1 MKALKKILITKID
14 NVNNRFAI
22 ILDGKI
28 QSVLNHYKAQINKDD
43 LILLDEL
50 TGEVNRYHCS
60 NVSVRENNTESY
72 QTFSNSLELDAYLF
86 EIGFYPGKCCGGD
99 NSGGENEYQ
108 EPFKE
113 LLIYFN
119 VGEYNEETETFEI
132 NHTIVRNTFD
142 LPISIDT
149 ENLFFIINENLPIN
163 KTVGFYI
170 SKRNNVPVEAR
181 TGTRADNNRFEITT
195 DDQQYFFHIK
205 KYL

>member
-28 QSVLNHYKAQINKDD
+28 QSVLNHYKAQIHKDD

-113 LLIYFN
+113 LLIYFDI
-119 VGEYNEETETFEI
+119 GEYNEETETFEI

-149 ENLFFIINENLPIN
+149 ENLLFIINENF
-163 KTVGFYI
+163 K
-170 SKRNNVPVEAR
+170 
-181 TGTRADNNRFEITT
+181 
-195 DDQQYFFHIK
+195 Q
-205 KYL
+205 

>member
-1 MKALKKILITKID
+1 
-14 NVNNRFAI
+14 
-22 ILDGKI
+22 
-28 QSVLNHYKAQINKDD
+28 
-43 LILLDEL
+43 LDE
-50 TGEVNRYHCS
+50 
-60 NVSVRENNTESY
+60 
-72 QTFSNSLELDAYLF
+72 YLF

-113 LLIYFN
+113 LLIYFDI
-119 VGEYNEETETFEI
+119 GEYNEETETYEI

-163 KTVGFYI
+163 KTFGYVVVKDTETSLTSINGTGA
-170 SKRNNVPVEAR
+170 NN
-181 TGTRADNNRFEITT
+181 NKFEIDTI
-195 DDQQYFFHIK
+195 QKHYFYHIK